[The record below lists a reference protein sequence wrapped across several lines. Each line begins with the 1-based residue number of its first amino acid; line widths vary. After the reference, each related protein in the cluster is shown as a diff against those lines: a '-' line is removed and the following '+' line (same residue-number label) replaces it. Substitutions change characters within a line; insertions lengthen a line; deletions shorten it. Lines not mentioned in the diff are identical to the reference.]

1 MSGRLLMEKSK
12 ILRSLAASAVFS
24 ALLCIASPFSLNIG
38 AIPISLAT
46 FLVYLSAV
54 VLGTKMGGASVVT
67 YILLGALGL
76 PVFAGFSAGAGIL
89 VGPTGGYIVGYIPC
103 ALIVGFASDKVC
115 RSKKIRVP
123 AIIAAMLVG
132 TAVLYLFGTAWY
144 IFLTGVGV
152 KKAVLTCV
160 VPFIAGDC
168 VKIAA
173 ASLLGTAVREAM
185 RRAVK

>member
-1 MSGRLLMEKSK
+1 MEDLMEKSK
-12 ILRSLAASAVFS
+12 MLRSLAASAVFS

-46 FLVYLSAV
+46 FFVYLSAV
-54 VLGTKMGGASVVT
+54 VLGMKMGYASVVT

-76 PVFAGFSAGAGIL
+76 PVFASFSAGAGIL
-89 VGPTGGYIVGYIPC
+89 VGPTGGYIIGYIPC
-103 ALIVGFASDKVC
+103 ALIVGLASDKA
-115 RSKKIRVP
+115 KKLRFP
-123 AIIAAMLVG
+123 ALIAAMLIG

-160 VPFIAGDC
+160 VPFLAGDC

-185 RRAVK
+185 RRSVR